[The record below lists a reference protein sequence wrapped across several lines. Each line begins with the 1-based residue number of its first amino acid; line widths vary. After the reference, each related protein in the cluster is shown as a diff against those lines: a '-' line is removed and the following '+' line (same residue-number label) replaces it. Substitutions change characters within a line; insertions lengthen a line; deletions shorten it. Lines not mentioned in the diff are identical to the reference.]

1 MKLRLYL
8 DTSVFSACIDDRAPD
23 RRALTE
29 EFWKTLPDY
38 DYSTSEL
45 AVEELRQTAD
55 PQLRAKMESML
66 AGFQIILVTDE
77 MRSLANQYILAG
89 AFTRTMLND
98 AIHVAAATLSRQD
111 VLVSWNF
118 KHLVNRRRRAMVC
131 SVNAREGL
139 PVLDIVSPPEL

>member
-8 DTSVFSACIDDRAPD
+8 DTSVFSALFDDRAPD

-29 EFWKTLPDY
+29 EFWTALPNY
-38 DYSTSEL
+38 DHSTSEL

-55 PQLRAKMESML
+55 LQLRASMESML
-66 AGFQIILVTDE
+66 ADFRIIPVTDE
-77 MRSLANQYILAG
+77 MRSLADQYILAE

-98 AIHVAAATLSRQD
+98 AVHVAAATLSRQD

-118 KHLVNRRRRAMVC
+118 KHLVNRRRRATVC
-131 SVNAREGL
+131 GVNTREGL
-139 PVLDIVSPPEL
+139 PVLDILSPPEL

>member
-8 DTSVFSACIDDRAPD
+8 DTSVFSACFDDRAPD
-23 RRALTE
+23 RWALTE

-55 PQLRAKMESML
+55 LQLRARMESML
-66 AGFQIILVTDE
+66 MGFQITPVTDE
-77 MRSLANQYILAG
+77 MRRLADQYILAG

-98 AIHVAAATLSRQD
+98 AVHVAAATLSRQD
-111 VLVSWNF
+111 ILVSWNF

-139 PVLDIVSPPEL
+139 PMLDILSPPEL